1 MTDTARAFTEA
12 DAAAL
17 TPAAVVML
25 LTRLAELETL
35 VVALRADNEQL
46 RADNVKLRADNE
58 KLTARVVALTAE
70 AAKNSG
76 NSSKP
81 PSRDPVAERQRQAE
95 ERAEKKKRAAGGTA
109 RSKGKQRGSRG
120 QTLAMTDQPDEV
132 IEHIP
137 DACGSC
143 AAGLADAAVTKIVR
157 RQVIEIPK
165 PAPVVT
171 EHQAQTR
178 RCAGCGSCTTAAF
191 PAGVRAPVSYGPRVH
206 ALVVYLL
213 ARQHLPVERCAEA
226 MADLFGLKIS
236 TGTVDA
242 MYARAGRQLRG
253 FIAGL
258 VAWLATLPVLH
269 ADETTDRIGTTNCWM
284 HVLSTGAF
292 TLIHASTTRG
302 WDALDEV
309 GVLPHYRGVIVHDR
323 LALYFM
329 LKKAKHGLC
338 GAHLLRDLAGVAQVR
353 TQADWSTA
361 LAKLLLEINE
371 ACHDARTRGHRRLA
385 PTAQRAFA
393 HRYDQLV
400 TAGLAANPAPAS
412 GRKRN
417 KLEAGS
423 YNLAVAFRDRRSD
436 ILRFMRNLDVGFTNN
451 QAERDLR
458 PVKLHRKISSCFKS
472 HAGAERFAHVRS
484 YLSTTRKHNIGAL
497 DALTDLFNGNPWMP
511 PVPAT

>member
-1 MTDTARAFTEA
+1 MTDTARAFTEV

-17 TPAAVVML
+17 TPAAVVL
-25 LTRLAELETL
+25 LVTRLAELETL

-46 RADNVKLRADNE
+46 RADNE
-58 KLTARVVALTAE
+58 KLAARVVALAAE

-81 PSRDPVAERQRQAE
+81 PSRDPVAERARQAE

-109 RSKGKQRGSRG
+109 RAKGKQRGTRG
-120 QTLAMTDQPDEV
+120 QTLALTDQPDVV
-132 IEHIP
+132 IEHVP
-137 DACGSC
+137 GTCGQCTASL
-143 AAGLADAAVTKIVR
+143 AAAEVTKTVR

-165 PAPVVT
+165 PVPVVT

-178 RCAGCGSCTTAAF
+178 RCAGCGTCTTAAF
-191 PAGVRAPVSYGPRVH
+191 PAAVRAPVSYGPRVH

-226 MADLFGLKIS
+226 MADLFGVKIS

-242 MYARAGRQLRG
+242 MYERAGTKLAG

-269 ADETTDRIGTTNCWM
+269 ADETTDRIGTATCWM

-292 TLIHASTTRG
+292 TLIHASHTRG
-302 WDALDEV
+302 RDALDEV

-329 LKKAKHGLC
+329 LKKAKHGVC

-361 LAKLLLEINE
+361 LAELLLEINE
-371 ACHDARTRGHRRLA
+371 ACHRARALGHRSLA
-385 PTAQRAFA
+385 PTAQRMFA
-393 HRYDQLV
+393 TRYDDLV
-400 TAGLAANPAPAS
+400 AAGIAANPAPAS

-417 KLEAGS
+417 RLEAGA
-423 YNLAVAFRDRRSD
+423 YNLAVAFRDRRGD

-472 HAGAERFAHVRS
+472 HAGATRFAHVRS
-484 YLSTTRKHNIGAL
+484 YLSTTRKHGIGAL
-497 DALTDLFNGNPWMP
+497 AALTDLFNGNPWMP
-511 PVPAT
+511 PVPST